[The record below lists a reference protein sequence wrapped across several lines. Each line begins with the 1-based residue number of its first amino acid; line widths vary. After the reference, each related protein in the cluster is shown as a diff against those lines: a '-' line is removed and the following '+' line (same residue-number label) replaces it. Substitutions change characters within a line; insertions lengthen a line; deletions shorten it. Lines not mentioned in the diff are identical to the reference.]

1 MKSSFLSLGQAVHL
15 GESWRNAMIELVNQF
30 FQQIN
35 SYQLDGIFKVKPN
48 AARKMVDI
56 YLKLANSEKSLV
68 LGWVIEKE
76 LVAMVL
82 ARIEEKPYL
91 VEEKV
96 LYIDLAITKKG
107 KRSKGYMQSLLCAV
121 EEWTRNKKIP
131 IIELRALIENKEA
144 ISFWRKQGYQDFY
157 IRFRKKI

>member
-1 MKSSFLSLGQAVHL
+1 MKFVSLPLGQAVHL
-15 GESWRNAMIELVNQF
+15 DESWRSSMIELVNQF
-30 FQQIN
+30 FQQVN

-56 YLKLANSEKSLV
+56 YLKLANSEKTLV
-68 LGWVIEKE
+68 LGWIVEKE
-76 LVAMVL
+76 LVALVL

-96 LYIDLAITKKG
+96 LYIDLAITKRG
-107 KRSKGYMQSLLCAV
+107 KRSKGYMKSLLNEV
-121 EEWTRNKKIP
+121 EEWTKRKKIP